1 MEAVVD
7 KKPGLFEK
15 RIHEIDLIRG
25 FLILI
30 VVIDHICWCLKY
42 YGDIWFGQN
51 HWVYQAFNFYWTS
64 TARSI
69 IQPLA
74 LGAFCFISGVSTAFS
89 KNNWKRSTIM
99 IIFWAIIAIASN
111 IIQIIFD
118 HNNVIAD
125 IRVDF
130 NIIGCLAFCNLIY
143 CFIQKRSWKAVLAA
157 ILIAW
162 LMSSYFVPSLREGLY
177 NVIGGRT
184 GTRTGGVYHIPN
196 AYSIIFWEYPVQAD
210 YVPLFPYIVFFLFGA
225 LFSLF
230 FYVEKKQSL
239 FPKRGEWE
247 RPICFVGRH
256 TLIIYLVHFLLIRGI
271 FVIINLIVNGQF
283 A

>member
-1 MEAVVD
+1 MEAVVT
-7 KKPGLFEK
+7 KQGAFEK

-25 FLILI
+25 LLIII
-30 VVIDHICWCLKY
+30 VVFDHLFWCLKN
-42 YGDIWFGQN
+42 YGEIWFGQN
-51 HWVYQAFNFYWTS
+51 HWVYQVFNFYWTS

-99 IIFWAIIAIASN
+99 VIFWAIIALGSN
-111 IIQIIFD
+111 IIQ
-118 HNNVIAD
+118 VILDTNGVVAD

-162 LMSSYFVPSLREGLY
+162 LMSSFFIPSLRNGLY
-177 NVIGGRT
+177 NVIGGRV
-184 GTRTGGVYHIPN
+184 GTRTGGVYNIPN
-196 AYSIIFWEYPVQAD
+196 AYSVIFWEYPIQAD

-225 LFSLF
+225 LFSI
-230 FYVEKKQSL
+230 FYYREKRQSL

-247 RPICFVGRH
+247 RPFCFVGRH
-256 TLIIYLVHFLLIRGI
+256 TLIIYLAHFLIVRGI
-271 FVIINLIVNGQF
+271 FIIINLIINGQF